1 MRRAPAVDEPR
12 ARPAAAPL
20 DTPSRQRVL
29 IVDDEESLRLL
40 FARVLAG
47 ELGVEVEL
55 AGTAEQALE
64 AAKTRAYD
72 AILLDLL
79 LPGMGGIQ
87 LLDEIRNASANVATP
102 VIVVSVLADAET
114 KNRCLAGGANAYLA
128 KPVAPALLAA
138 TVREQIASRGRKP
151 DRRT

>member
-1 MRRAPAVDEPR
+1 MDETR
-12 ARPAAAPL
+12 ARPAAAPR

-29 IVDDEESLRLL
+29 IIDDEESLRLL

-55 AGTAEQALE
+55 AGTAEQALRR
-64 AAKTRAYD
+64 AKTCAYD

-87 LLDEIRNASANVATP
+87 LLDEIRKASANVATP
-102 VIVVSVLADAET
+102 VSVVSVLADAET

-138 TVREQIASRGRKP
+138 TVREQIAARGRKP